1 MRTVFLYFLISI
13 FPFIYSSCLG
23 QRYFPQQ
30 LKLKAQNSL
39 QYKVDINE
47 NVNYKADSGTASK
60 VTSFTSFNTIL
71 TPVLIEKD
79 SIKMAAKLMEISAK
93 IKGLPGREKSEIDT
107 TLKFNKD
114 NKSAIHFDLN
124 SKGKFKGIEQTEF
137 QQEGMPYLPYFT
149 QFLNSVFL
157 ELPSKQ
163 LKAGDSW
170 KAVKVDTIR
179 QGLSKL
185 IINMP
190 LTFTYKDNK
199 DTLGYSC
206 ALVSF
211 VSTAFD
217 ISLQDELM
225 KIFNIEYTLEGEGMI
240 KGRMLIDRVSGKTIA
255 VDQSSLTSYT
265 LGIITPNNIKN
276 VIPVKTSQQLKAYLI
291 K

>member
-1 MRTVFLYFLISI
+1 MRIGFLLLIII
-13 FPFIYSSCLG
+13 FPFIYTSCLG

-30 LKLKAQNSL
+30 LKLKVQNPL
-39 QYKVDINE
+39 QYKVDIDE
-47 NVNYKADSGTASK
+47 NVNYKADSGTASNVK
-60 VTSFTSFNTIL
+60 SFTSFNTVL
-71 TPVLIEKD
+71 TPILIEKD
-79 SIKMAAKLMEISAK
+79 SIKMAARILEIRAK
-93 IKGLPGREKSEIDT
+93 IKGLPGRENNELDT
-107 TLKFNKD
+107 TLKLND
-114 NKSAIHFDLN
+114 NNKSAIHFDLN
-124 SKGKFKGIEQTEF
+124 SKGKFTGIEQTEF
-137 QQEGMPYLPYFT
+137 QQEGMPYMPYFT
-149 QFLNSVFL
+149 QFLTSVFL

-163 LKAGDSW
+163 LKAEDSW
-170 KAVKVDTIR
+170 KSVKVDTIR

-190 LTFTYKDNK
+190 LTYTYKSNK

-206 ALVSF
+206 AVVNF

-225 KIFNIEYTLEGEGMI
+225 KIFNIEYTLEGEGLI
-240 KGRMLIDRVSGKTIA
+240 KGRMLIDRISGKTIA

-276 VIPVKTSQQLKAYLI
+276 VIPVKTSQQLKAYIL